1 MTEFDKLNHVRVKID
16 NLINEFVSGQKE
28 DESDEEMS
36 KALLDFILQRE
47 RIRRGATDANVEI
60 KNRIDAE
67 TLKALKNCDLD
78 DPSYALQEKIFRR
91 MGVDPTSAI
100 KMLGIAIDQRKKL
113 FSKQQQLKARKLR
126 PNKRKVF
133 SSLIDEIVRENP
145 KISVVILTGTGDK
158 AFCSGGD
165 QNVKGIG
172 GYVDDSGVPRLNVL
186 DLHKKIRSLPKPVIA
201 MVNGYAIGG
210 GHVLHVVYFRS
221 LVTQEM
227 KSSRSV
233 WPKIFG

>member
-47 RIRRGATDANVEI
+47 RIRRGAADANVEI

-78 DPSYALQEKIFRR
+78 DPSYALQEKIFRK

-145 KISVVILTGTGDK
+145 KISQNQVLNKLKKVVEIT
-158 AFCSGGD
+158 
-165 QNVKGIG
+165 
-172 GYVDDSGVPRLNVL
+172 VDLADG
-186 DLHKKIRSLPKPVIA
+186 KITHDESRD
-201 MVNGYAIGG
+201 
-210 GHVLHVVYFRS
+210 
-221 LVTQEM
+221 EM
-227 KSSRSV
+227 FISSVSSMLSRS
-233 WPKIFG
+233 KKRMLKN

>member
-78 DPSYALQEKIFRR
+78 DPSYALQEKIL
-91 MGVDPTSAI
+91 A
-100 KMLGIAIDQRKKL
+100 
-113 FSKQQQLKARKLR
+113 
-126 PNKRKVF
+126 
-133 SSLIDEIVRENP
+133 E
-145 KISVVILTGTGDK
+145 
-158 AFCSGGD
+158 
-165 QNVKGIG
+165 
-172 GYVDDSGVPRLNVL
+172 VL
-186 DLHKKIRSLPKPVIA
+186 VLIA
-201 MVNGYAIGG
+201 M
-210 GHVLHVVYFRS
+210 LF
-221 LVTQEM
+221 
-227 KSSRSV
+227 
-233 WPKIFG
+233 